1 MESPDLSVTPNRK
14 APSFVPPITG
24 RPFIPRFGLA
34 MKRHQGRI
42 AFIQWSMVGLYLF
55 LLFAPLVFPPP
66 GDNSFFWT
74 DLQRFSVFVFW
85 GIGWPLIMLSTMIF
99 GRIWCGIFCPEGS
112 LTEAISRH
120 GKKRSIPR
128 WLRWPGWPGITLIF
142 YTLALFLSGA
152 TRHHGPTVIVLGSLT
167 FFALLTGFLFGNGR
181 RVWCMYLC
189 PSNAIFSFLARLSPF
204 YFRVD
209 PEKWDAWQGPA
220 ERINCAPLINIK
232 QMQGTS
238 ACHACGRCSGYRGA
252 VELATRK
259 ADHEILS
266 AVSSKTSTGQA
277 LTLLFGIIGISAA
290 TLAFS
295 RQAFGNLADTGILS
309 TLALISASGMLL
321 GGVLWG
327 LMWLA
332 YRINR
337 PFSVSWQQLSLG
349 LTPLAG
355 IGLFTG
361 FSMLFLDFIEPAHW
375 VRQGIFLL
383 QLLLLAGAFL
393 FSFWLGYRLIV
404 QKKTLRH
411 LVALTA
417 YTFALG
423 IQAALFTRVLL
434 T

>member
-1 MESPDLSVTPNRK
+1 
-14 APSFVPPITG
+14 
-24 RPFIPRFGLA
+24 
-34 MKRHQGRI
+34 MKRHPGRI
-42 AFIQWSMVGLYLF
+42 ALIQWGMVGLYLF
-55 LLFAPLVFPPP
+55 LLFAPLVFPVP
-66 GDNSFFWT
+66 GDNPFFWA

-85 GIGWPLIMLSTMIF
+85 GFGWPLIMLSTMLF
-99 GRIWCGIFCPEGS
+99 GRIWCGIFCPEGA

-128 WLRWPGWPGITLIF
+128 WIRWPGWPGITLIF
-142 YTLALFLSGA
+142 YTLVLFLSGA
-152 TRHHGPTVIVLGSLT
+152 TRHHGSIVIVLGSLT

-189 PSNAIFSFLARLSPF
+189 PSNAILAFLARLSPF

-209 PEKWDAWQGPA
+209 PEKWDAWQGPV

-232 QMQGTS
+232 QMQSAS

-252 VELATRK
+252 VELVIRK
-259 ADHEILS
+259 MDHEILS
-266 AVSSKTSTGQA
+266 AVSSKTSTVQA
-277 LTLLFGIIGISAA
+277 LTLLFGMIGISTA

-295 RQAFGNLADTGILS
+295 RQAFGNLTDTSMLL
-309 TLALISASGMLL
+309 TLGLISGSGMLL

-332 YRINR
+332 YRITR

-361 FSMLFLDFIEPAHW
+361 FSTLFPDFIEPAHW
-375 VRQGIFLL
+375 AGQVFFLL
-383 QLLLLAGAFL
+383 QLLLLASAFL

-404 QKKTLRH
+404 QKKTFRH
-411 LVALTA
+411 LIALTT
-417 YTFALG
+417 YVLALSM
-423 IQAALFTRVLL
+423 L
-434 T
+434 